1 MANVQVENGY
11 IRIAN
16 ELMDE
21 IIRRDFSKRQIA
33 ILHLIIRLSYGCNK
47 KDCVID
53 KLSDFEV
60 AGIHRSD
67 IKKELHYLKEA
78 NVIDWNQ
85 EGKKFSFKKNYEL
98 WHINPNK
105 GWNKNRVD
113 QLVHFNLKNKKV
125 GKTPID
131 LDDLVG
137 KTLTFLGVKV
147 GKTPIEKLVK
157 HQLQETVTDWESKDE
172 GALKDIIKDIFLKT
186 NKEEEERNTVKRI
199 LELLQKSKIVGEKDI
214 NDFLRDDIND
224 VFENFGF
231 IDPQMMIEEAIKESA
246 RGNGKTWL
254 FVYNKLR
261 KWKKEGIKSVEDLEH
276 FQVNIKSHK
285 KANNVD
291 YDALAKEFEN
301 E

>member
-1 MANVQVENGY
+1 M
-11 IRIAN
+11 
-16 ELMDE
+16 L
-21 IIRRDFSKRQIA
+21 
-33 ILHLIIRLSYGCNK
+33 NK
-47 KDCVID
+47 
-53 KLSDFEV
+53 LNDFEIT
-60 AGIHRSD
+60 GIYKQD
-67 IKKELHYLKEA
+67 IRKELIYLSQAK
-78 NVIDWNQ
+78 VIGWDKDSNI
-85 EGKKFSFKKNYEL
+85 FSLNKNYES
-98 WHINPNK
+98 WQINPNK
-105 GWNKNRVD
+105 GWVDNKLD
-113 QLVHFNLKNKKV
+113 QLVHLNLKERKV
-125 GKTPID
+125 S
-131 LDDLVG
+131 
-137 KTLTFLGVKV
+137 KTLTDLERSVSKTLTEMGVKV
-147 GKTPIEKLVK
+147 SKTLTQKFVK
-157 HQLQETVTDWESKDE
+157 HLLDLPEINWESKDE
-172 GALKDIIKDIFLKT
+172 GTLKDIIKDIYLKT

-231 IDPQMMIEEAIKESA
+231 KDPQMMIEEAIKESA